1 MTSLNAGD
9 AAAILERFDARA
21 VIQDVVKRYERTL
34 REKGLRLELDT
45 PEREMPVTSDRAKVE
60 RIFHNVFNNA
70 VKFTPQGAISVKA
83 SPSVDRTSIEI
94 EVSDTGIGI
103 EKNKMDSIFEPFQQ
117 ADVTRQRGFSGLGLG
132 LTVAR
137 RMTELIGGTLDVTS
151 QPNVGTRV
159 AMKFPSQ
166 SAAASQAP
174 LEQRRYG

>member
-1 MTSLNAGD
+1 
-9 AAAILERFDARA
+9 
-21 VIQDVVKRYERTL
+21 VVKRYERPL
-34 REKGLRLELDT
+34 REKGLTLNLDT
-45 PEREMPVTSDRAKVE
+45 PDREMTVISDRAKVE

-83 SPSVDRTSIEI
+83 YPSVDRTSVEI
-94 EVSDTGIGI
+94 EVSDTGVGI

-137 RMTELIGGTLDVTS
+137 RMAELIGGNIEVAS

-159 AMKFPSQ
+159 AMKFPTQ
-166 SAAASQAP
+166 SPVAAPLP